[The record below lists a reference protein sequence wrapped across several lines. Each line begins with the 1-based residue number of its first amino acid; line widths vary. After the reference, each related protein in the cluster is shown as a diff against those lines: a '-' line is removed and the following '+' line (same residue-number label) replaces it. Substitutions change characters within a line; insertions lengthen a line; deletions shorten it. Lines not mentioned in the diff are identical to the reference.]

1 MVFFIF
7 SSCLLN
13 VTFYYK
19 LYSLNNIII
28 KILYHSR
35 LQDVK
40 DEFDDFQD
48 GSRELEAELEAQLE
62 QYEKRVKEL
71 VSVRSSLEDENETL
85 KVRIVILVRYFNIS
99 EYCILYL

>member
-1 MVFFIF
+1 MKKIF
-7 SSCLLN
+7 STTFFSLLS
-13 VTFYYK
+13 F
-19 LYSLNNIII
+19 
-28 KILYHSR
+28 R

-40 DEFDDFQD
+40 DEFDDFQE

-85 KVRIVILVRYFNIS
+85 KVTFIFIAINSLLFLTSYIS
-99 EYCILYL
+99 VYSIITLDSFQTV